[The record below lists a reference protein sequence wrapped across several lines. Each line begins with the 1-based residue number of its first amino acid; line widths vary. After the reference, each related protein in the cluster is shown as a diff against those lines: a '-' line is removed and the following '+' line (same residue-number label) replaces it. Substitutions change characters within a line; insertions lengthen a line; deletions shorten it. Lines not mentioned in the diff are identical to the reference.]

1 MALDLVLRPLLL
13 RSTLQEEP
21 ANSVH
26 VIDLP
31 EAAQVPVR
39 FSHAKTLSSI
49 DHAG

>member
-39 FSHAKTLSSI
+39 FYHAVHVSTMPV
-49 DHAG
+49 D